1 MNISIG
7 NLGGSNTSV
16 STLISQL
23 VSKRTQ
29 SLNTLLD
36 QKASIENTIA
46 SLSNS
51 GLGVGSINSSYSS
64 QIASLQDT
72 IDRMNE
78 QYSINANK
86 ITAINSLKKS
96 YASTVTSLDK
106 YLESLKNP
114 NSEDKDLDIYLNGD
128 KVSSND
134 KVNVTVNDKNTN
146 VQEITLNVQQIAT
159 TSILKS
165 NTIYGGNVTKNT
177 KITDLFA
184 GIFDS
189 SNNSIKTNR
198 QDLKESLKL
207 SDLGVTSG
215 SFNLGSAT
223 IQVDAENDTIGSLI
237 QKIKAAGYN
246 ASIEISDYDSNGEG
260 IGRLVISGSVGQSI
274 AITSQTSNF
283 GSLMGLTVSEG
294 NFYIN
299 GAEFKITSS
308 TTLGSLMDDINAASA
323 DNVGAKLE
331 DGKLVFV
338 ASETGAVD
346 INVEKGTSNF
356 TNAIGFT
363 VGGVMDT
370 SNLVLG
376 TDGSYVT
383 LTGQN
388 TVNSN
393 DTAGS
398 ANKFTEG
405 NFTVSFNKIDAHG
418 NVLDEMQTVTIE
430 ITNGM
435 TIDEIAQ
442 QIENKT
448 QGSYVDTEGNTV
460 QTGLTAYVDG
470 TGHFVIRQ
478 TQKGAEYNIS
488 VEAGTSNF
496 TNYVGMTSSVSNTV
510 STDADNSYI
519 IGTTKVPNSGFTEGS
534 FTITT
539 NKVSDDGKTALFETI
554 TATIDVTT
562 SDTKESIAQKINDA
576 NIGLTAS
583 ITADGY
589 FKIEQVNAG
598 ADFDIKIQ
606 AGATNF
612 TEKAGLTSNVI
623 NTGVLSPGSSV
634 NQYSSLTGT
643 KNVTGNT
650 AVSAGSFMI
659 NGVTV
664 TFADGNIN
672 SAIDAIN
679 AKTDE
684 TGVNAYLKDGKV
696 VLQANKT
703 GPDYSIY
710 IEGGT
715 SDFGSV
721 AGFISESQSAATA
734 TVGKVGEK
742 TTLTGATGVS
752 ANDSITAG
760 TIKING
766 VEIELEDGTLA
777 NAVNKINE
785 YSAQTGVTA
794 AITNGKL
801 VFTNINKGDE
811 SISIESGSSNFA
823 QVTGTAAY
831 QTTIG
836 NIELVGGSYTTLTG
850 SVTGLGPN
858 TPITESVIKI
868 NGQDIRVSGSIN
880 SAINSINANSGFTG
894 VVAALDDE
902 GRLVFTNTKVGTK
915 AITLSSV
922 SGDFV
927 TNYVGTPN
935 QVLGTDSKA
944 QVSGSNQIKPGNE
957 YIEYTTTV
965 KSNYYIYN
973 YTSSEKF
980 TSGSITVKGQKFD
993 ATGKTLQDMVN
1004 AINSAGIGVT
1014 AELVSGTDSEG
1025 RAYKTL
1031 QLVSKARTEDD
1042 SKFTVSAEGDFA
1054 RVVGF
1059 GPYSSSTSTTS
1070 KVTINDGTAPTDGLF
1085 HISKEDALAQGY
1097 TVIETAQDF
1106 QNALGTI
1113 MQNNKYILMNDID
1126 LSGLPIPTTGL
1137 SNGTIFDGNN
1147 YTISNLGTTLFQG
1160 IDSGATLQ
1168 NLFLEDVDTTL
1179 ATIVETNSGTIRNV
1193 HVLSGSV
1200 AGGSA
1205 YSGATKTVGGLVHEN
1220 TSTGLI
1226 DQSSFNGSIDNTANA
1241 AGIAWTN
1248 QGIISNT
1255 FVKGTIDATYSAAGM
1270 VTNMY
1275 GGTISNS
1282 YVSADVK
1289 VNGSSSGTT
1298 VGALV
1303 GTHGAG
1309 TIENTFWDA
1318 EKSNSSSYA
1327 TFVHGAGSTTNVIR
1341 TSMSQT
1347 PSSFYTSAGWNTYI
1361 WDFSEDTPILKS
1373 MMRSSSSNI
1382 EPSNFVRMTEEEAIA
1397 KGYTVIKTAQDLQ
1410 NIANNMSGKYVL
1422 MGDID
1427 LSGINW
1433 TPLGAYD
1440 NPFEGELY
1448 GNGYTIKN
1456 LNITGSA
1463 DGYYGFF
1470 ASTYG
1475 ANIHNLC
1482 LENVTI
1488 LAESGSAGAIAG
1500 DADGGTSITNVH
1512 IKNINIVGN
1521 VGTAGAILGKM
1532 TDSNI
1537 LASSVTG
1544 NSYIHSLNNA
1554 GGLVGSAS
1562 MSIIDSSYVAD
1573 TVVEGVNVGGII
1585 GSSTSSTVNQSY
1597 YTGMLSASSYTA
1609 GGIIGYSDYQSHIYD
1624 SFWENTCATSGV
1636 GSHNSGAAS
1645 SVINNSYGKTLA
1657 ELQDPTT
1664 FADWDTSVWMFNNGS
1679 TPTLKF
1685 QDIFSIPDTETPST
1699 STIEVER
1706 VTGGTTITDGM
1717 LNDGYISQDANST
1730 QSVTISYQ
1738 DTDGTKNISF
1748 TVNNGDSL
1756 NLVIQEFNNT
1766 YGEFFKMEV
1775 IDGKLT
1781 ITGQKEDISN
1791 IEISSTGDFAT
1802 FYGLS
1807 KTSHNWNW
1815 SESQGGMTTTTTSQ
1829 VVQGGSGSS
1838 NNGIV
1843 IGSNDISASGSDSE
1857 MIQGMGKPIVP
1868 NNGYVS
1874 GSFDITE
1881 EQAIAA
1887 GYIVIK
1893 TAQDLLNIS
1902 NNLAGKYILMNDI
1915 DLSGMNWVGIGTKGN
1930 GFSGTLDGNG
1940 HTIKNLTIKDADS
1953 TEASGLFAY
1962 TKGSASIK
1970 NLVLSDVNIEG
1981 GKNTGAL
1988 IGVAEEKSGYLSTPK
2003 ITNVHIISGS
2013 IKSNGSYLGGLIG
2026 SDISDGVNIFD
2037 TSVSNISIGSK
2048 NGSSNNVAVGGLIGY
2063 EDAYF
2068 IAMNTIVDI
2077 NNWTVS
2083 GSNVFVGGFVGSMG
2097 NYSGGR
2103 VENSISKVN
2112 FNSISSTRKG
2122 TLVGSF
2128 TTHLTTTSNSLYVEN
2143 VLSLDSAS
2151 TSTQHIGYKSGAIE
2165 YTVQGYNLTT
2175 VPNSN
2180 TLSTLEANGWDVST
2194 WKAGTAEEGYITYD
2208 LNAGFRC
2215 GLFIIN
2221 GVQISGAGKL
2231 PEMVVK
2237 INEYTLE
2244 TGVVASIENGKI
2256 VLENADGSDR
2266 FISVA
2271 GDGATRMGIAVTEY
2285 KIEGSNNVSSST
2297 QISAGTV
2304 VINGS
2309 SFQISGGSLS
2319 SVLSEL
2325 DTKLGDGYDLALENG
2340 KVVIKNNSS
2349 VGKQYLSIIAGT
2361 SNFVDVT
2368 GTSTMSTG
2376 KLSENQ
2382 AKSLGYTI
2390 IKTANDLKNIGN
2402 NMSGKYIL
2410 MGDIDLSGINWNMI
2424 GTELGNLVFSGELN
2438 GNGYTIKGLTLRD
2451 NVQGGLFSELNRAV
2465 ITNLSIENA
2474 TLSNI
2479 CSGGILA
2486 AIASGSYISNVH
2498 VQGTIVASG
2507 DCIVGGLVG
2516 LLGSSTFVNSSADV
2530 QINSTTSSAPVNQAY
2545 AGGLFGWA
2553 VDSYISN
2560 CLATGSINLPNNV
2573 TSGVSGLYAGGLVGL
2588 YSSSNMTAGIVNS
2601 IALVS
2606 LNFTNSSSEQVH
2618 PRGSLIG
2625 MVGSLGAFNVFE
2637 NNYSLSSSGVFDV
2650 VGDNQSGMT
2659 LTNVSKELNLA
2670 QSQNSSSYS
2679 GLDANIWDLS
2689 GTKPKLKKTLAD
2701 AQSSGGSSYVSVT
2714 TGTIK
2719 INGQS
2724 VSITSTDLTTAIE
2737 QINNQSD
2744 KTGVVATI
2752 ENNKVVFRNSDGGSN
2767 NITIESGTSNFVN
2780 VTGTKTETQNSS
2792 SGNNIYSNNGVT
2804 IGSNT
2809 VTSFTI
2815 ISQGTIVINNQT
2827 IHIDGGLIN
2836 QSMNTVD
2843 GNRFPSVLDQIN
2855 AYSSTTGVV
2864 ASINSEGKV
2873 MFQNADASNTNI
2885 TISAG
2890 TSDFVEKTGTA
2901 TTLTNGDGGTG
2912 DTPTILKGNKDV
2924 TENDIIGKVTLEFG
2938 KDGTEYTVS
2947 TTSDAA
2953 TLKDLINLINNKSA
2967 ESGIYAEI
2975 VDGKFTLSRVSE
2987 GSNPIYSDLSIG
2999 SSTGIFGAVTGLDSS
3014 TAFGLKGQVTGSTQF
3029 VLPTDVIISEE
3040 QAVAQGY
3047 TVIKTAQDLQNIA
3060 NNLSGKYILM
3070 ADINLSGFSWTAI
3083 GTSSS
3088 AFTGELNGNGFT
3100 ISNLSISKSTTDYQG
3115 LFGYIKNAKLK
3126 NITLSNVNV
3135 SGNDTVGG
3143 LVGYA
3148 YGATIENVK
3157 VSGNITATATRAGAV
3172 VGAAYRSTSIS
3183 NVTTSGTISANSTSG
3198 GIVGDFQNS
3207 SLMYAYSS
3215 ANVSTNGSAGG
3226 LVGYAY
3232 YSTINVVEHYGGTL
3246 TNNATSGAVNLGGI
3260 IGHADIGANIS
3271 NAYAY
3276 NTKYKITNSSTT
3288 TKIGGIAGY
3297 AKLATIG
3304 RSVARIS
3311 SLSGTATYKGG
3322 IVGES
3327 YSQAPTLQNNY
3338 FLNTFTSRAVGTGS
3352 MSSTSSGNNAM
3363 TAAQMNVGT
3372 NFSLLGGVYWNKTS
3386 SSISLNYQG
3395 YKVLDS
3401 NIKKQDGTAANI
3413 TTGTMYING
3422 VSIALAAGN
3431 IRNAVDKIN
3440 TYTSETGV
3448 IATYSN
3454 DGRVVFKYANGE
3466 EKPIIISAGTSNFV
3480 EFTGTSTT
3488 SVSSSTATTG
3498 TQQLSEAEAKAQGYT
3513 IIKTAQ
3519 DLQNMKNKL
3528 SGKYILMADIDL
3540 SDIVWTAIGTSAQ
3553 NFRGEL
3559 NGNGY
3564 TISGLHNSTSAS
3576 SAGLF
3581 GSTYKATI
3589 KNLFITDAELTG
3601 TSYAGVVAAN
3611 ATNTTIENVHV
3622 SSSEVTANSYAGLI
3636 VGYMSGSTI
3645 TKVSADGIANS
3656 GNIAGGI
3663 AGSMNSGSKIEYSY
3677 ADVDVLGDKNGGIVG
3692 SSKATNSNMN
3702 TINNVYF
3709 NGVLFGGTNGG
3720 IASDLYYTTV
3730 KYSYWNSSSTSS
3742 INAMGSGNSI
3752 TSSTAKTSSQLAG
3765 TLTGFDYD
3773 NVWVKN
3779 SNSTP
3784 TLQSAIFI
3792 PAPDTV
3798 EADYTKINGTQGVAS
3813 EEEASHISR
3822 EEAIAQG
3829 YTIID
3834 TVEDLQKYFYNVSS
3848 SVDGKF
3854 ILMSNLDLSGV
3865 FWNFSNTTAS
3875 KFNGILEGNNYTINN
3890 LTGRSL
3896 FVSVGEDGEVRNLK
3910 IDNADISMSGLQAG
3924 AIAGYNYGIITNVHV
3939 TNSSVYGDVGTG
3951 GIVGSNYGVI
3961 DQVSYSGSIS
3971 SNSGFSG
3978 GLVNQN
3984 IGGTIKNSYVKGSV
3998 GGLVAAGIAYSNTN
4012 NGIIENSYAS
4022 VSFEHSSSIPSSVK
4036 SAIVAYLDSGSI
4048 SNTFLDTSKSDVS
4061 NVFGVEQPD
4070 TIATIT
4076 NVVGLTESQFGDSSI
4091 FTNAGWDT
4099 DIWDLSG
4106 KTPMLIG
4113 SGITDPKDPTV
4124 ADTIISP
4131 GYEGT
4136 FTISS
4141 TTGESV
4147 SINVTSGMTV
4157 QDILDAINSD
4167 GDYHAEINE
4176 DNKIVITSVNGG
4188 VTNITFGGT
4197 SNLEDY
4203 FGLTSSSIT
4212 IGNPSFSIDTG
4223 FDDEYSTLTGQ
4234 NNVTSNITFSAGD
4247 FSITVDGNTVTFD
4260 VLEGES
4266 LNSILNKINSSDVG
4280 VIASVQDGKLVLTSK
4295 TPGAVDISLNDGTSN
4310 FAEIT
4315 GFVGAGGVQLSG
4327 VVKGVLSTYTSA
4339 NTAQSAQNAGISAGD
4354 FFVHLT
4360 DINGNITDTV
4370 KIEVSKNESI
4380 ASIID
4385 KINNSGLGVTA
4396 SINDSG
4402 KMVIT
4407 RNSSETAGGVLV
4419 TQGSSDFTNK
4429 IGFTSG
4435 GYQSAV
4441 TQYGSSTSLVSS
4453 NSVSTSK
4460 RFNAGN
4466 FIIGVEDQGVYKE
4479 YEIDV
4484 SATDSILDV
4493 IDKINKADIGVTASL
4508 NTNNKLVLTK
4518 DSDTGEGSITV
4529 KKGSSDFTTV
4539 LGFSSG
4545 GIFNGSL
4552 DNGEAATHTV
4562 LVSNKLAVSGK
4573 ATMASLGINSGSFR
4587 INGVEI
4593 AIKET
4598 DTIEDVIGRIN
4609 SVFNNSKY
4617 NDIGV
4622 TAEYKNNQIVLTSK
4636 KASSDARIEIESGS
4650 TNFTEVVGFTD
4661 LASRNNVVD
4670 MGQNAKFNIKIG
4682 NGPGKDYNVALDLKD
4697 ITNDNIYNGN
4707 NLIYLDANG
4716 KVVSSA
4722 NNAAI
4727 TIEIKQTGETVIK
4740 IGQNLLDASINELN
4754 KFVGYF
4760 NKSMI
4765 MSENEILSDDAE
4777 FATLINNIKA
4787 ALTDDV
4793 ADIRKIQQELS
4804 EIGITVDI
4812 RGGENSN
4819 MGTVRLYLD
4828 KEKYTKAFYAD
4839 SQHVMDLLVGKETAI
4854 GVEDGVLTRLN
4865 NVLFPEVNNKNG
4877 YFNKV
4882 PRQLEAIQKQLKRE
4896 ITSTTFDLNELKLA
4910 VAGTPSTDGLSEYLA
4925 QLEEQYRYINEA
4937 IDNLNKQYASSVTR
4951 LILNQNNSGFNPII

>member
-223 IQVDAENDTIGSLI
+223 IQVDAENDTVGSLI

-388 TVNSN
+388 KVDSN

-435 TIDEIAQ
+435 TIDDIAK
-442 QIENKT
+442 QIEQKT
-448 QGSYVDTEGNTV
+448 KGSYVDTEGNTI

-519 IGTTKVPNSGFTEGS
+519 IGTTQVPNSGFTEGS

-1070 KVTINDGTAPTDGLF
+1070 KVTIDDGTAPTDGLF

-1097 TVIETAQDF
+1097 TVIETAQDL
-1106 QNALGTI
+1106 QNALATI
-1113 MQNNKYILMNDID
+1113 TQNNKYILMNDID
-1126 LSGLPIPTTGL
+1126 LSGLPIPTTSL
-1137 SNGTIFDGNN
+1137 SSGVIFDGNN

-1255 FVKGTIDATYSAAGM
+1255 FVKGTIDATSSAAGM

-1397 KGYTVIKTAQDLQ
+1397 AGYTVIKTAQDLQ

-1433 TPLGAYD
+1433 TSLGAYD

-1482 LENVTI
+1482 LENVAI
-1488 LAESGSAGAIAG
+1488 LAESGTAGAIAG
-1500 DADGGTSITNVH
+1500 DADGGTSINNVH

-1585 GSSTSSTVNQSY
+1585 GSSTSSTVNESY

-1609 GGIIGYSDYQSHIYD
+1609 GGIIGYSDYQSHITD

-1645 SVINNSYGKTLA
+1645 SVINNSYGKTLT

-1664 FADWDTSVWMFNNGS
+1664 FADWDTSVWMFNSGS
-1679 TPTLKF
+1679 TPTLVF
-1685 QDIFSIPDTETPST
+1685 QEIFNIPDTETPST

-1706 VTGGTTITDGM
+1706 VTGGATITDGM

-1756 NLVIQEFNNT
+1756 NSIMQEFNNT

-1829 VVQGGSGSS
+1829 VVHGGGGSS

-1970 NLVLSDVNIEG
+1970 NLVLSGVNIEG

-2128 TTHLTTTSNSLYVEN
+2128 TTHLTTSSNSLYVEN

-2175 VPNSN
+2175 APNSN

-2231 PEMVVK
+2231 PEMVIK

-2340 KVVIKNNSS
+2340 KVVIKNNLS
-2349 VGKQYLSIIAGT
+2349 VDKQYLSIIAGT

-2451 NVQGGLFSELNRAV
+2451 NVQGGLFSQLNRAV

-2724 VSITSTDLTTAIE
+2724 VSITSTDLAVAIE
-2737 QINNQSD
+2737 QINSQSD

-2804 IGSNT
+2804 IGDQVVTEVSHLSESDALSQGYTIIKTAQDLQNIKNNLSGKYILMNDIDLSSISNWTSIGSSSAAFKGELNGNGYTISNLNISESSQTQNGLFGYTNGAIIKNLFIDNANVDINTTSGGAGIVVGQATNSTISNVHVSNSSVSSVSAGLIAGGLVDSTIELSSSSGT
-2809 VTSFTI
+2809 VDARYAGGIVGTCVSGNSTINNSYSTANILSSAISGGIVGFVKTEANISNVYFDGELAGGSSSIGAIVGSSYGTSFNSVYWNSDK
-2815 ISQGTIVINNQT
+2815 ISFDAVGYSNHSITNVAGVSESELYNSDLVGFDYDFMWVKNENSAPTLATNVMNISKGTLVINNQT
-2827 IHIDGGLIN
+2827 IHIDGGHIY
-2836 QSMNTVD
+2836 
-2843 GNRFPSVLDQIN
+2843 SVIEQIN
-2855 AYSSTTGVV
+2855 SYSSTTGVV

-2953 TLKDLINLINNKSA
+2953 TLKDLINLINAKTS
-2967 ESGIYAEI
+2967 ESGIFAEI

-2987 GSNPIYSDLSIG
+2987 GSNPIYSDISIG

-3047 TVIKTAQDLQNIA
+3047 TVIKTAQDLQNIK

-3100 ISNLSISKSTTDYQG
+3100 ISNLSISKSTTSYQG
-3115 LFGYIKNAKLK
+3115 LFGYTKNAKLK
-3126 NITLSNVNV
+3126 NITLSSVNV
-3135 SGNDTVGG
+3135 SGKEYVGG

-3148 YGATIENVK
+3148 YGTNIQNVK
-3157 VSGNITATATRAGAV
+3157 VSGNVTASDTKAGAV
-3172 VGAAYRSTSIS
+3172 VGAAYSSTSIS
-3183 NVTTSGTISANSTSG
+3183 NVTTNGSISARVTAG

-3207 SLMYAYSS
+3207 SLSYAYSS
-3215 ANVSTNGSAGG
+3215 ANITSSGSVGG

-3232 YSTINVVEHYGGTL
+3232 YSTINVVEHSSGTITGNASSGGTN
-3246 TNNATSGAVNLGGI
+3246 TLGGI
-3260 IGHADIGANIS
+3260 VGSADVGTNVS
-3271 NAYAY
+3271 NAYTY
-3276 NTKYKITNSSTT
+3276 NTKFKTT
-3288 TKIGGIAGY
+3288 TSSATTRVGGIAGF
-3297 AKLATIG
+3297 AKFSTIG
-3304 RSVARIS
+3304 KSVARIGGMT
-3311 SLSGTATYKGG
+3311 GTFTYKGG
-3322 IVGES
+3322 IVGLADT
-3327 YSQAPTLQNNY
+3327 QKPTLQSNY
-3338 FLNTFTSRAVGTGS
+3338 FLKAYATNAVGSGS
-3352 MSSTSSGNNAM
+3352 MSSTSSSNTAM
-3363 TAAQMNVGT
+3363 TSSQMNVGT
-3372 NFSLLGGVYWNKTS
+3372 NFSLLGGTYWNKTS

-3422 VSIALAAGN
+3422 VTVSLYAGN
-3431 IRNAVDKIN
+3431 LKDAITKIN
-3440 TYTSETGV
+3440 TYTSQTGV
-3448 IATYSN
+3448 VVSIN
-3454 DGRVVFKYANGE
+3454 NKGNVVFKYADGE

-3480 EFTGTSTT
+3480 EMTGTSTT
-3488 SVSSSTATTG
+3488 SVSST
-3498 TQQLSEAEAKAQGYT
+3498 
-3513 IIKTAQ
+3513 
-3519 DLQNMKNKL
+3519 
-3528 SGKYILMADIDL
+3528 
-3540 SDIVWTAIGTSAQ
+3540 
-3553 NFRGEL
+3553 
-3559 NGNGY
+3559 
-3564 TISGLHNSTSAS
+3564 
-3576 SAGLF
+3576 
-3581 GSTYKATI
+3581 
-3589 KNLFITDAELTG
+3589 
-3601 TSYAGVVAAN
+3601 
-3611 ATNTTIENVHV
+3611 
-3622 SSSEVTANSYAGLI
+3622 
-3636 VGYMSGSTI
+3636 
-3645 TKVSADGIANS
+3645 
-3656 GNIAGGI
+3656 
-3663 AGSMNSGSKIEYSY
+3663 
-3677 ADVDVLGDKNGGIVG
+3677 
-3692 SSKATNSNMN
+3692 
-3702 TINNVYF
+3702 
-3709 NGVLFGGTNGG
+3709 
-3720 IASDLYYTTV
+3720 
-3730 KYSYWNSSSTSS
+3730 
-3742 INAMGSGNSI
+3742 
-3752 TSSTAKTSSQLAG
+3752 
-3765 TLTGFDYD
+3765 
-3773 NVWVKN
+3773 
-3779 SNSTP
+3779 
-3784 TLQSAIFI
+3784 
-3792 PAPDTV
+3792 DTV
-3798 EADYTKINGTQGVAS
+3798 EADFTKINGTQGVAN

-3834 TVEDLQKYFYNVSS
+3834 TVEDLINTQNNPSGKY
-3848 SVDGKF
+3848 
-3854 ILMSNLDLSGV
+3854 ILMGDLDLSGYD
-3865 FWNFSNTTAS
+3865 WTSLSATSSEYYTA
-3875 KFNGILEGNNYTINN
+3875 IIEGNNYTIKN
-3890 LTGRSL
+3890 LTGGAL
-3896 FVSVGEDGEVRNLK
+3896 FAGVYGEIRNLK
-3910 IDNADISMSGLQAG
+3910 IDNANVESG
-3924 AIAGYNYGIITNVHV
+3924 AIFASSNYGTVENIYITNSTISNSSYAAGFIAANNGTISNVHITNTTVNSTGTSASVAVGLVYYNYGN
-3939 TNSSVYGDVGTG
+3939 
-3951 GIVGSNYGVI
+3951 
-3961 DQVSYSGSIS
+3961 
-3971 SNSGFSG
+3971 
-3978 GLVNQN
+3978 
-3984 IGGTIKNSYVKGSV
+3984 IKNSSFTGNIISNDIAA
-3998 GGLVAAGIAYSNTN
+3998 GLVYTGAD
-4012 NGIIENSYAS
+4012 IENSY
-4022 VSFEHSSSIPSSVK
+4022 FK
-4036 SAIVAYLDSGSI
+4036 GSI
-4048 SNTFLDTSKSDVS
+4048 QGAKVGGLSYYAGTIINSYVSATMLDTNGNEITAGS
-4061 NVFGVEQPD
+4061 G
-4070 TIATIT
+4070 IAGAISYLSGGNIT
-4076 NVVGLTESQFGDSSI
+4076 NSFWDISKTQVNTAFAAADSDGANGLTESQFGDSSI

-4131 GYEGT
+4131 EYEGT

-4176 DNKIVITSVNGG
+4176 EDKIVITSVNGG

-4212 IGNPSFSIDTG
+4212 IGNPNFSIDTG

-4234 NNVTSNITFSAGD
+4234 NNVTSNMTFSAGD

-4508 NTNNKLVLTK
+4508 NSNNKLVLTK

-4622 TAEYKNNQIVLTSK
+4622 SAEYKNNQIVLTSK

-4754 KFVGYF
+4754 KFIGYF

-4839 SQHVMDLLVGKETAI
+4839 SQHVMDLLVGKETVI